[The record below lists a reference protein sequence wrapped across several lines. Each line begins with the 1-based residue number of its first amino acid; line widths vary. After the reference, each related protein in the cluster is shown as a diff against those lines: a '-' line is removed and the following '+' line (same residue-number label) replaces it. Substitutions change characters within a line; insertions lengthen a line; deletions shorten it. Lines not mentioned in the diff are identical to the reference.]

1 MPLHPTNSLLRIVVY
16 AESPGQ
22 WCAQALECDVK
33 GSSRTA
39 DAALDTVIKI
49 VEAHIAADL
58 RPGVHPMASFNAAP
72 QPMWSKFAMAAQ
84 AAHPFELH
92 RADSPG
98 GLRYLIAKSIDDAA
112 ASSSVS

>member
-33 GSSRTA
+33 SSSRTA
-39 DAALDTVIKI
+39 DAALDTLIQVF
-49 VEAHIAADL
+49 EAHMAADL
-58 RPGVHPMASFNAAP
+58 RPGGHPLASFSPAP
-72 QPMWSKFAMAAQ
+72 QPMWSKFAVAAQ

-92 RADSPG
+92 RPDSPG
-98 GLRYLIAKSIDDAA
+98 RLRYLVAKSIDDAG
-112 ASSSVS
+112 ASSIVS

>member
-33 GSSRTA
+33 SASRTA
-39 DAALDTVIKI
+39 DAALDTLIKI
-49 VEAHIAADL
+49 LEAHIAADL
-58 RPGVHPMASFNAAP
+58 RPGVHPLASFTAAP

-98 GLRYLIAKSIDDAA
+98 RLRYLIAKSIDDAA